1 MCLIVLAHK
10 LNSEFPLILAA
21 NRDEFRHRPTQNMHW
36 WRDIEILAGKDLEAG
51 GTWLALHKNGRWAAV
66 TNFRK
71 VISNKATIEKATTD
85 RASIDHPTALTSR
98 GHLAVNFLNQHK
110 SALDFA
116 NALQTDQCAGFNLL
130 LWDNHELVFC
140 ANEEQNQPR
149 VLAAGLYGL
158 SNGRLDSD
166 WPKVNHVKAI
176 LQQSLNQ
183 PPHHQQLQQMMQD
196 TKIAQDHHLPNTGIA
211 KAWERRLS
219 ACFIDAPEYAYGTRT
234 CISLFRDQ
242 FGNMDVHETCFDHA
256 PPQQQHFKW
265 NSKKACLPA

>member
-1 MCLIVLAHK
+1 MCLIVLAHQ
-10 LNSEFPLILAA
+10 LNSEYPLILAA
-21 NRDEFRHRPTQNMHW
+21 NRDEFCHRPTQNMHW
-36 WRDIEILAGKDLEAG
+36 WPDIEILAGKDLQAG

-71 VISNKATIEKATTD
+71 VVTSNVTID
-85 RASIDHPTALTSR
+85 QSTALKSR
-98 GHLAVNFLNQHK
+98 GHLALSFLSQHK
-110 SALDFA
+110 SALHFA
-116 NALQTDQCAGFNLL
+116 NALQNDQCAGFNLL

-176 LQQSLNQ
+176 LQQSLNR

-196 TKIAQDHHLPNTGIA
+196 SQVAEDHNLPNTGIA
-211 KAWERRLS
+211 KAWERHLS
-219 ACFIDAPEYAYGTRT
+219 SCFINAPEYAYGTRT
-234 CISLFRDQ
+234 CISLYRDK
-242 FGNMDVHETCFDHA
+242 FGNMDVHETCFDHS

-265 NSKKACLPA
+265 TNKKACIPA